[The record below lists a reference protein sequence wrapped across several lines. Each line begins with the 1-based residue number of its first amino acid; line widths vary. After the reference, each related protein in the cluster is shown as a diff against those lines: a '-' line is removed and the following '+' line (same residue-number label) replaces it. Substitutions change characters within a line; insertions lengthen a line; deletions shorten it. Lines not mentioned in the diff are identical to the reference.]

1 MTLLWVIIPF
11 RFAGWSGTY
20 LSSASTHRKGK
31 IVVFRTVPH
40 LKPLLDGNYKKWF
53 TLNDYEF
60 PIEPTLDN
68 INLCRLFKKLHTIFC
83 ARISV

>member
-20 LSSASTHRKGK
+20 LSSASTDRKGK

-53 TLNDYEF
+53 TLNDYKF